1 MPHDAGEGRTVA
13 GRYRLAE
20 QLGSGGFG
28 TVWRA
33 WDQETGTEV
42 ALKEIFLPPSSSGE
56 RAKWLAR
63 AEREARHAVELRAHP
78 NVLAV
83 HGVIVEDGTPWI
95 LMELVAG
102 RSLAQH
108 LDETGALP
116 PEQVSAIAA
125 GLLSG
130 LDAAH
135 TAGIVHRDIKPSNVM
150 LTDDG
155 RVLLADFGI
164 ATRATDTALT
174 TTGTFLGSAEY
185 TAPERARGEDGN
197 AASDLFSLGVTLYQA
212 AEGVSPFRRELAM
225 GALYAVVN
233 EEPPP
238 MVRAAALAPLI
249 TRLLDKDPQRRPT
262 AAQAL
267 AALDGTRTA
276 ATAVPPTPT
285 LRAQLPRSDE
295 AVTES
300 APAAAPGPSAAAAR
314 RLRYAAGG
322 AAAVVLV
329 AVVALIVGFLTDG
342 GAAGKDGASTPP
354 RTSSPGTSSPVTTTS
369 PPPTTQ
375 PTTTPPTTTPPTTEA
390 PSSRAPVPLSSLSK
404 PCNAPST
411 SVRDR
416 FAMRGADHVVN
427 RKDMRQC
434 TWPGH
439 YRGASLGIVLQY
451 LTAATVHDWVGTAS
465 PVSLR
470 GLSGAMEHIGTSA
483 GGDADS
489 CSVWWP
495 TSFGSIGVIMVAPNN
510 DSATAC
516 TDAESF
522 VTAVAPDLPR

>member
-1 MPHDAGEGRTVA
+1 MPHDAGEGRIVA

-33 WDQETGTEV
+33 RDQETGTDV

-56 RAKWLAR
+56 RARWLAR

-102 RSLAQH
+102 RSLAQY
-108 LDETGALP
+108 LDQRGALP
-116 PEQVSAIAA
+116 PEQVAAIAA
-125 GLLSG
+125 GLLAG

-174 TTGTFLGSAEY
+174 STGTFLGSAEY

-238 MVRAAALAPLI
+238 MVRAGALAPLI
-249 TRLLDKDPQRRPT
+249 TRLLDKDPSRRPT

-276 ATAVPPTPT
+276 ATTVPPTPT
-285 LRAQLPRSDE
+285 LRAQLPGADE
-295 AVTES
+295 AVTET
-300 APAAAPGPSAAAAR
+300 ATPAAPGPSPAAAR
-314 RLRYAAGG
+314 RRRYAAGG

-329 AVVALIVGFLTDG
+329 AVVALVVGFLTDG
-342 GAAGKDGASTPP
+342 GASGTDGASSPPGPSSALTTTPP
-354 RTSSPGTSSPVTTTS
+354 PPTT
-369 PPPTTQ
+369 PPTTQ
-375 PTTTPPTTTPPTTEA
+375 PTTTPPTTAEPTTQA
-390 PSSRAPVPLSSLSK
+390 PTSRAAVPLSSLSK
-404 PCNAPST
+404 PCDAPST
-411 SVRDR
+411 SVRER
-416 FAMRGADHVVN
+416 FAMQGADHVVN
-427 RKDMRQC
+427 KKTMRQC

-439 YRGASLGIVLQY
+439 YRGVSLGIVLQY

-465 PVSLR
+465 PVSVR
-470 GLSGAMEHIGTSA
+470 GLSGTMEHIGTAS

-489 CSVWWP
+489 CAIWWP
-495 TSFGSIGVIMVAPNN
+495 TSFGSIGVIMVAPKS

-522 VTAVAPDLPR
+522 VTAAAPDLPR